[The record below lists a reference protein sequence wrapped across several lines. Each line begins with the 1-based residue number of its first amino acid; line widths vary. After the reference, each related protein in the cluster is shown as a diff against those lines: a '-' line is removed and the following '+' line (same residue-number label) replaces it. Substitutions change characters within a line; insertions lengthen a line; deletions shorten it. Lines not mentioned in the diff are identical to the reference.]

1 MFAVLYFRGGG
12 KIAVKAQK
20 TSMTQAMA
28 NYLSERINNM
38 QESATIKMAKLSRE
52 LKAQG
57 HDVIDLSLGE
67 PDFDTPQHIK
77 DAAKDA
83 IDKGY
88 TKYTPV
94 PGYPELRKAI
104 AEKFK
109 RDNGLDYTVDQI
121 VVSTGAKQ
129 SIANVVLSLINPGDE
144 VLLPAPYWVS
154 YAAIAELAEAK
165 CIEVAAG
172 IETNF
177 KVSATELEKHIT
189 PKTKLIIFSS
199 PCNPT
204 GSVYEYEELAALAA
218 MLKRHPNVFVL
229 CDEIYEYIN
238 FTGKKHTSLAS
249 FADIK
254 EQVITVNGFS
264 KGFAMTGWR
273 LGYIGAPLAIAKA
286 CDKMQGQFTSGTCS
300 IAQKAGE
307 AALLGSVEPSMKMV
321 EEFRKRR
328 DLVYGLL
335 KEIPGL
341 KVNLP
346 DGAFYFFFDVSAYF
360 GKKFNDKVMNTPED
374 ISLYLLSEAKI
385 GVVSGEAFGDKNCLR
400 ISYATSEQK
409 LTEACKR
416 MKAAFANLA

>member
-1 MFAVLYFRGGG
+1 
-12 KIAVKAQK
+12 
-20 TSMTQAMA
+20 MA

-38 QESATIKMAKLSRE
+38 QESATIKMAKMSRE

-57 HDVIDLSLGE
+57 FDVIDLSLGE

-77 DAAKDA
+77 DAAKKA
-83 IDKGY
+83 IDEGY

-104 AEKFK
+104 VQKFK
-109 RDNGLDYTVDQI
+109 RDNNLDYTIDQI

-154 YAAIAELAEAK
+154 YAAIVELAEGTYVEIPTT
-165 CIEVAAG
+165 IES
-172 IETNF
+172 NF
-177 KVSATELEKHIT
+177 KVTAEQLEKHIT
-189 PKTKLIIFSS
+189 PKTRMIIFSS

-204 GSVYEYEELAALAA
+204 GSVYTRQELEAIAGV
-218 MLKRHPNVFVL
+218 LKRNPSVFVL

-238 FTGKKHTSLAS
+238 FTGQKHTSLAEFS
-249 FADIK
+249 DIK

-264 KGFAMTGWR
+264 KGYAMTGWR
-273 LGYIGAPLAIAKA
+273 LGYIGAPIWIAKA

-307 AALLGSVEPSMKMV
+307 AALLSSNEPSLKMV
-321 EEFRKRR
+321 EEFHKRR

-360 GKKFNDKVMNTPED
+360 GKSVNGQTMNTPED
-374 ISLYLLSEAKI
+374 ISLYLLSQANV
-385 GVVSGEAFGDKNCLR
+385 GVVSGEAFGDKHCLR
-400 ISYATSEQK
+400 ISYATSEAK
-409 LTEACKR
+409 LREACKR
-416 MKAAFANLA
+416 MKEAFAMLS

>member
-1 MFAVLYFRGGG
+1 
-12 KIAVKAQK
+12 
-20 TSMTQAMA
+20 MTTLTAEMIQ
-28 NYLSERINNM
+28 LSDRINNM
-38 QESATIKMAKLSRE
+38 QESATIKVAKMSRD

-57 HDVIDLSLGE
+57 HDIIDLSLGE
-67 PDFDTPQHIK
+67 PDFDTPQYIK
-77 DAAKDA
+77 DAAKEA

-104 AEKFK
+104 AQKFK
-109 RDNGLDYTVDQI
+109 KDNNLDYTIEQI

-154 YAAIAELAEAK
+154 YAAIAEVADGK
-165 CIEVAAG
+165 CVEIPTT
-172 IETNF
+172 IDSNF
-177 KVSATELEKHIT
+177 KVTAELLEQYIT
-189 PKTKLIIFSS
+189 PNTKLIIFSS

-204 GSVYEYEELAALAA
+204 GSVFSHAELEAIANVV
-218 MLKRHPNVFVL
+218 KKHPGLYVL

-238 FTGKKHTSLAS
+238 FTGEKHTSLAEFS
-249 FADIK
+249 AIK

-286 CDKMQGQFTSGTCS
+286 CDKIQGQFTSAPCS
-300 IAQKAGE
+300 ITQKAGE
-307 AALLGSVEPSMKMV
+307 AALLGDLTPSFDMV
-321 EEFRKRR
+321 KEFRKRR
-328 DLVYGLL
+328 DIVYSLL

-346 DGAFYFFFDVSAYF
+346 EGAFYFFFDVSAYF
-360 GKKFNDKVMNTPED
+360 GKSFNGKALNTPED
-374 ISLYLLSEAKI
+374 ISLYLLSEAKVA
-385 GVVSGEAFGDKNCLR
+385 VVSGESFGDKNCLR
-400 ISYATSEQK
+400 LSYATSEEK
-409 LTEACKR
+409 LKEACKR
-416 MKAAFANLA
+416 MKEGFEKLS

>member
-1 MFAVLYFRGGG
+1 
-12 KIAVKAQK
+12 
-20 TSMTQAMA
+20 MTQAMA

-38 QESATIKMAKLSRE
+38 QESATIKMAKMSRE

-57 HDVIDLSLGE
+57 FDVIDLSLGE

-77 DAAKDA
+77 DAAKKA
-83 IDKGY
+83 IDEGY

-104 AEKFK
+104 AQKFK
-109 RDNGLDYTVDQI
+109 RDNNLDYTIDQI

-154 YAAIAELAEAK
+154 YAAIVQLAEGTYVE
-165 CIEVAAG
+165 IPTT
-172 IETNF
+172 IDSNF
-177 KVSATELEKHIT
+177 KVSAEQLEKHIG
-189 PKTKLIIFSS
+189 PKTRMIIFSS

-204 GSVYEYEELAALAA
+204 GSVYSREELEAIAGV
-218 MLKRHPNVFVL
+218 LKRNPTVFVL

-238 FTGKKHTSLAS
+238 FTGQKHTSLAEFS
-249 FADIK
+249 DIK

-264 KGFAMTGWR
+264 KGYAMTGWR
-273 LGYIGAPLAIAKA
+273 LGYIGAPLWLAKA

-307 AALLGSVEPSMKMV
+307 AALLSSNEPSLKMV
-321 EEFRKRR
+321 EEFHKRR

-346 DGAFYFFFDVSAYF
+346 DGAFYFFFDVSSYF
-360 GKKFNDKVMNTPED
+360 GKSFNGQSMNTPED
-374 ISLYLLSEAKI
+374 ISLYLLSEAKL
-385 GVVSGEAFGDKNCLR
+385 GVVSGEAFGDRNCLR
-400 ISYATSEQK
+400 ISYATSEAK
-409 LTEACKR
+409 LREACKR
-416 MKAAFANLA
+416 MKEAFGKLV

>member
-1 MFAVLYFRGGG
+1 MTT
-12 KIAVKAQK
+12 AQQ
-20 TSMTQAMA
+20 TMIQ
-28 NYLSERINNM
+28 LSDRINNM
-38 QESATIKMAKLSRE
+38 QESATIKMAKMSRE

-67 PDFDTPQHIK
+67 PDFDTPKYIK
-77 DAAKDA
+77 DAAKTA

-104 AEKFK
+104 VQKFRK
-109 RDNGLDYTVDQI
+109 DNNLDYTTEQI

-154 YAAIAELAEAK
+154 YAAIAEVAEGK
-165 CIEVAAG
+165 CIE
-172 IETNF
+172 IPTTIDNNF
-177 KVSATELEKHIT
+177 KVTAELLEKYIT
-189 PKTKLIIFSS
+189 PKTKLMIFSS

-204 GSVYEYEELAALAA
+204 GSVFSRAELKAIADVV
-218 MLKRHPNVFVL
+218 KKHPNLFVL

-238 FTGKKHTSLAS
+238 YTNEKHTSLAEFS
-249 FADIK
+249 DIK

-264 KGFAMTGWR
+264 KAFAMTGWR

-286 CDKMQGQFTSGTCS
+286 CDKIQGQFTSAPCS
-300 IAQKAGE
+300 ITQKAGE
-307 AALLGSVEPSMKMV
+307 AALLGDLTPSFEMV
-321 EEFRKRR
+321 KEFKKRR
-328 DLVYGLL
+328 DIVYNLL

-346 DGAFYFFFDVSAYF
+346 DGAFYFFYDVSAYF
-360 GKKFNDKVMNTPED
+360 GKSFNGNTLKTPED
-374 ISLYLLSEAKI
+374 ISLYLLSEAKVA
-385 GVVSGEAFGDKNCLR
+385 VVSGESFGDKNCLR
-400 ISYATSEQK
+400 LSYATSEEK
-409 LTEACKR
+409 LREACKR
-416 MKAAFANLA
+416 MKEAFAKLN

>member
-1 MFAVLYFRGGG
+1 M
-12 KIAVKAQK
+12 
-20 TSMTQAMA
+20 SQATATMIQ
-28 NYLSERINNM
+28 LSDRINNM
-38 QESATIKMAKLSRE
+38 QESATIKMSKMSRE

-57 HDVIDLSLGE
+57 HDIIDLSLGE
-67 PDFDTPQHIK
+67 PDFDTPQYIK
-77 DAAKDA
+77 EAAKLA

-104 AEKFK
+104 VQKFK
-109 RDNGLDYTVDQI
+109 RDNDLDYTTDQI

-154 YAAIAELAEAK
+154 YAAIAELAEGT
-165 CIEVAAG
+165 CTEIPTTIES
-172 IETNF
+172 NF
-177 KVSATELEKHIT
+177 KVTAELLEQYIT

-204 GSVYEYEELAALAA
+204 GSVFSHAELEAIANVV
-218 MLKRHPNVFVL
+218 KKHPNLFVL

-238 FTGKKHTSLAS
+238 FTGQKHTSLAEFS
-249 FADIK
+249 DIK

-286 CDKMQGQFTSGTCS
+286 CDKIQGQFTSGTCS
-300 IAQKAGE
+300 VAQKAGE
-307 AALLGSVEPSMKMV
+307 AALLGDQSPCFEMV
-321 EEFRKRR
+321 AEFKKRR
-328 DLVYGLL
+328 DIVYSLL
-335 KEIPGL
+335 KEIPNL

-360 GKKFNDKVMNTPED
+360 GKSFEGKAINTPED
-374 ISLYLLSEAKI
+374 ISLFLLTEGKI
-385 GVVSGEAFGDKNCLR
+385 ALVSGESFGDKNCLR
-400 ISYATSEQK
+400 MSYATSEEK
-409 LTEACKR
+409 LREACKR
-416 MKAAFANLA
+416 MKEAFAKLV

>member
-1 MFAVLYFRGGG
+1 
-12 KIAVKAQK
+12 
-20 TSMTQAMA
+20 MTTVQQAMIQ
-28 NYLSERINNM
+28 LSDRINNM
-38 QESATIKMAKLSRE
+38 QESATIKMAKMSRE

-57 HDVIDLSLGE
+57 HDIIDLSLGE
-67 PDFDTPQHIK
+67 PDFDTPQYIK
-77 DAAKDA
+77 DAAKKA

-104 AEKFK
+104 VQKFK
-109 RDNGLDYTVDQI
+109 KDNNLDYTVEQI

-154 YAAIAELAEAK
+154 YAAIAEVADGK
-165 CIEVAAG
+165 CVEIPTT
-172 IETNF
+172 IDSNF
-177 KVSATELEKHIT
+177 KVTGELLEKYIT

-204 GSVYEYEELAALAA
+204 GSVFSHTELKAIAEVV
-218 MLKRHPNVFVL
+218 KKHPNLYVL

-238 FTGKKHTSLAS
+238 FTGEKHTSLAE

-286 CDKMQGQFTSGTCS
+286 CDKIQGQFTSAPCS
-300 IAQKAGE
+300 ITQKAGE
-307 AALLGSVEPSMKMV
+307 AALLGDLTPSFEMV
-321 EEFRKRR
+321 KEFKKRR
-328 DLVYGLL
+328 DIVYSLL

-346 DGAFYFFFDVSAYF
+346 EGAFYFFFDVSAYF
-360 GKKFNDKVMNTPED
+360 GKSFNGKALNTPED
-374 ISLYLLSEAKI
+374 ISLYLLSESKVA
-385 GVVSGEAFGDKNCLR
+385 VVSGESFGDKNCLR
-400 ISYATSEQK
+400 LSYATSEEK
-409 LTEACKR
+409 LREACRR
-416 MKAAFANLA
+416 MKEGFSALN

>member
-1 MFAVLYFRGGG
+1 
-12 KIAVKAQK
+12 
-20 TSMTQAMA
+20 MTQAQASM
-28 NYLSERINNM
+28 NQLSDRINQM
-38 QESATIKMAKLSRE
+38 QESATIKMSKMSRE

-57 HDVIDLSLGE
+57 LDIIDLSLGE

-83 IDKGY
+83 IDKGF

-104 AEKFK
+104 SVKFK
-109 RDNGLDYTVDQI
+109 RDNNLDYTTDEI

-154 YAAIAELAEAK
+154 YAAIAELAEGR
-165 CIEVAAG
+165 CIE
-172 IETNF
+172 IPSTIDTNF
-177 KVSATELEKHIT
+177 KVTAAQLEQHIT

-204 GSVYEYEELAALAA
+204 GSVYSKAELEAIAGV
-218 MLKRHPNVFVL
+218 LKRHPHVFAL

-238 FTGKKHTSLAS
+238 FTGDRHHSLAEFS
-249 FADIK
+249 DIK
-254 EQVITVNGFS
+254 GQVITVNGFS

-273 LGYIGAPLAIAKA
+273 LGYIGAPGWIAKA
-286 CDKMQGQFTSGTCS
+286 CDKMQGQITSGTCS

-307 AALLGSVEPSMKMV
+307 AALLGDLTPSHKMV
-321 EEFRKRR
+321 EQFKKRR
-328 DLVYGLL
+328 DIVYGLL
-335 KEIPGL
+335 KEVPGL

-346 DGAFYFFFDVSAYF
+346 DGAFYFFPDVSAYV
-360 GKKFNDKVMNTPED
+360 GKSFNGTTLKTPED
-374 ISLYLLSEAKI
+374 VSLYLLREAQ
-385 GVVSGEAFGDKNCLR
+385 VAMVSGESFGDKNCIRL
-400 ISYATSEQK
+400 SYATSEEK
-409 LTEACKR
+409 LREACKR
-416 MKAAFANLA
+416 IKEALAKLS

>member
-1 MFAVLYFRGGG
+1 M
-12 KIAVKAQK
+12 
-20 TSMTQAMA
+20 SQATATMIQ
-28 NYLSERINNM
+28 LSDRINNM
-38 QESATIKMAKLSRE
+38 QESATIKMSKMSRE

-57 HDVIDLSLGE
+57 HDIIDLSLGE
-67 PDFDTPQHIK
+67 PDFDTPQYIK
-77 DAAKDA
+77 DAAKIA

-104 AEKFK
+104 VQKFK
-109 RDNGLDYTVDQI
+109 RDNNLDYTADQI

-129 SIANVVLSLINPGDE
+129 SIANVVLSLVNPGDE

-154 YAAIAELAEAK
+154 YAAIAELAEGT
-165 CIEVAAG
+165 CVEIPTT
-172 IETNF
+172 IDSNF
-177 KVSATELEKHIT
+177 KVTGALLEQYIT
-189 PKTKLIIFSS
+189 PKTRLIIFSS

-204 GSVYEYEELAALAA
+204 GSVFSKAELESIAAVV
-218 MLKRHPNVFVL
+218 KKHPNLYVL

-238 FTGKKHTSLAS
+238 FTGEKHTSLAE

-286 CDKMQGQFTSGTCS
+286 CDKIQGQFTSGTCS

-307 AALLGSVEPSMKMV
+307 AALLGDTSPCFEMV
-321 EEFRKRR
+321 AEFKKRR
-328 DLVYGLL
+328 DLVYSLL

-360 GKKFNDKVMNTPED
+360 GKTYEGKALNTPED
-374 ISLYLLSEAKI
+374 ISLFLLNEGKI
-385 GVVSGEAFGDKNCLR
+385 AMVSGESFGDKNCLR
-400 ISYATSEQK
+400 MSYATSEEK
-409 LTEACKR
+409 LREACKR
-416 MKAAFANLA
+416 AKEAFAKLN

>member
-1 MFAVLYFRGGG
+1 
-12 KIAVKAQK
+12 
-20 TSMTQAMA
+20 MTQASIAM
-28 NYLSERINNM
+28 NLLSDRINNM
-38 QESATIKMAKLSRE
+38 QESATIKMAKMSRE

-57 HDVIDLSLGE
+57 KDIIDLSLGE

-77 DAAKDA
+77 DAAKMA

-109 RDNGLDYTVDQI
+109 RENNLDYTIDQI

-129 SIANVVLSLINPGDE
+129 SIANVVLALINPGDE

-154 YAAIAELAEAK
+154 YAAIAELAEGK
-165 CIEVAAG
+165 CVEIPTT
-172 IETNF
+172 IDSNF
-177 KVSATELEKHIT
+177 KVTAAQLEEHIT
-189 PKTKLIIFSS
+189 PNTKLIIFSS

-204 GSVYEYEELAALAA
+204 GSVYSREELAGIAEV
-218 MLKRHPNVFVL
+218 LKKHPNVFVL

-238 FTGKKHTSLAS
+238 FTGQRHTSLAE
-249 FADIK
+249 FNGIK

-273 LGYIGAPLAIAKA
+273 LGYIGAPKWIAAA

-307 AALLGSVEPSMKMV
+307 AALLSSIAPSLKMV

-335 KEIPGL
+335 KDIPGL

-346 DGAFYFFFDVSAYF
+346 DGAFYFFFDVSSYF
-360 GKKFNDKVMNTPED
+360 GKSFNGKTLQTPED
-374 ISLYLLSEAKI
+374 ISLFLLAEGNI
-385 GVVSGEAFGDKNCLR
+385 GLVSGEAFGDKYCLR
-400 ISYATSEQK
+400 MSYATSEDK
-409 LTEACKR
+409 LTEACRR
-416 MKAAFANLA
+416 MKEALAKLQ

>member
-1 MFAVLYFRGGG
+1 M
-12 KIAVKAQK
+12 IQ
-20 TSMTQAMA
+20 
-28 NYLSERINNM
+28 LSDRINNM
-38 QESATIKMAKLSRE
+38 QESATIKMSKMSRE

-57 HDVIDLSLGE
+57 HDIIDLSLGE
-67 PDFDTPQHIK
+67 PDFDTPQYIK
-77 DAAKDA
+77 DAAKLA

-104 AEKFK
+104 VQKFK
-109 RDNGLDYTVDQI
+109 RDNNLDYTADQI

-154 YAAIAELAEAK
+154 YAAIAELAEGT
-165 CIEVAAG
+165 CTEIPTTIES
-172 IETNF
+172 NF
-177 KVSATELEKHIT
+177 KVTAELLEQYIT

-204 GSVYEYEELAALAA
+204 GSVFSHAELEAIANVV
-218 MLKRHPNVFVL
+218 KKHPNLFVL

-238 FTGKKHTSLAS
+238 FTGQKHTSLAEFS
-249 FADIK
+249 DIK

-286 CDKMQGQFTSGTCS
+286 CDKIQGQFTSGTCS
-300 IAQKAGE
+300 VAQKAGE
-307 AALLGSVEPSMKMV
+307 AALLGDQSPCFEMV
-321 EEFRKRR
+321 AEFKKRR
-328 DLVYGLL
+328 DIVYSLL
-335 KEIPGL
+335 KEIPNL

-360 GKKFNDKVMNTPED
+360 GKAYEGKVLNTPED
-374 ISLYLLSEAKI
+374 ISLFLLTEGKI
-385 GVVSGEAFGDKNCLR
+385 ALVSGESFGDKNCLR
-400 ISYATSEQK
+400 MSYATSEEK
-409 LTEACKR
+409 LREACKR
-416 MKAAFANLA
+416 MKETFAKLV